1 MTQEEMREQA
11 IEQLSDILR
20 VKPFTVEFEVK
31 DNPTGIRVVLE
42 VTQEELNEMVE
53 RASNKSLKAS

>member
-11 IEQLSDILR
+11 IELLR

-53 RASNKSLKAS
+53 RASNKSIKAS